1 MIEKNLKHV
10 QPDLGFVWK
19 KVIFCST
26 KPKFSFI
33 DNIIVLFCK
42 EKISFAALKW
52 KKNWHMFMS
61 DTTSQYYFGLPLYM
75 FEEDKE
81 DKGTWKKITDE
92 EHKLGR
98 FFFFLT

>member
-1 MIEKNLKHV
+1 
-10 QPDLGFVWK
+10 
-19 KVIFCST
+19 
-26 KPKFSFI
+26 
-33 DNIIVLFCK
+33 
-42 EKISFAALKW
+42 
-52 KKNWHMFMS
+52 MS